1 MNISFSPQRRNDAMT
16 IEKAGDVLIVN
27 GTTFDFSVIPE
38 GATLPASAVA
48 CDFFAGDVQ
57 RIEGILH
64 LTMILPHGPDPSADV
79 ANPADLSM
87 PPDGPLAIP
96 FDLPT
101 SEQSQE
107 DDGDE

>member
-1 MNISFSPQRRNDAMT
+1 MNISFSPQRRNDALI
-16 IEKAGDVLIVN
+16 IEKAGEVLTIN
-27 GTTFDFSVIPE
+27 GTAFDFSVIPE
-38 GATLPASAVA
+38 GATLPASAVD
-48 CDFFAGDVQ
+48 CEFITGNVQ

-87 PPDGPLAIP
+87 PPDGVLAIP